1 MIETPSLRVLDMPP
15 AHPQKTFRG
24 AVVEG
29 LSQIPPTLPCRFFYD
44 DRGSALFE
52 RICRLPEYYLTR
64 TERAILERH
73 AGEMIGASVA
83 CGAAGS
89 RLALIE
95 LGSGSAG
102 KTRLLIE
109 AALAR
114 QPALHYVPID
124 ISRDFLRAAGEDLL
138 REYRGLSVTAIAAEY
153 DDALDVLPPHDGPRL
168 LLFLGSNIGNFDGEQ
183 AAAFLRRI
191 REQMEDRDRLLIG
204 VDLVKDRAVL
214 EAAYNDAAGVTA
226 AFNKNLLV
234 RINGELGGNFDLD
247 AWEHRA
253 PFVAE
258 RSRIEMWLVS
268 RRAQTVTLAGMN
280 SRFAFGEG
288 EGIHTESSHK
298 HTPEGF
304 TALCRA
310 AGLEIDERW
319 TDARDWFAVFLLRPG
334 EKR

>member
-1 MIETPSLRVLDMPP
+1 MTTTPSLRLLDVPP

-29 LSQIPPTLPCRFFYD
+29 LSQTPRTLPCRFFYD

-73 AGEMIGASVA
+73 AGEMIQ
-83 CGAAGS
+83 AAGS
-89 RLALIE
+89 DLALIE

-114 QPALHYVPID
+114 QAALHYVPID

-138 REYRGLSVTAIAAEY
+138 REYPPLSVTAIAAEY
-153 DDALDVLPPHDGPRL
+153 DDALNVLPPHDGPRL

-183 AAAFLRRI
+183 AVAFLRRI
-191 REQMEDRDRLLIG
+191 RRGMENRDRFLIG
-204 VDLVKDRAVL
+204 VDLVKDPAIL
-214 EAAYNDAAGVTA
+214 EAAYNDVAGVTA

-234 RINGELGGNFDLD
+234 RINGELGGDFDLD
-247 AWEHRA
+247 QWEHRA

-258 RSRIEMWLVS
+258 RSRIEMWLIS
-268 RRAQTVTLAGMN
+268 RRAQTVGLAGMDR
-280 SRFAFGEG
+280 RFAFEEG

-298 HTPEGF
+298 YTPEGF
-304 TALCRA
+304 TALGRA
-310 AGLEIDERW
+310 AGLEIDRRW
-319 TDARDWFAVFLLRPG
+319 TDARRWFTVFLLRPG
-334 EKR
+334 EGR